1 MMMNGRKRSRSFAKL
16 ASPVGGRSS
25 NAFRHGRPNTARIP
39 GESVKPSRPEQE
51 PTRSAASHVGVLS
64 APKQNIASTDLIE
77 IPGLP
82 IEVAPLHIHA
92 LKLTVKYL
100 KERKNH
106 STIENLPIPP
116 YDTSEQ
122 PSDHDPIVNRSVS
135 QADHSSGERLVD
147 AILKR
152 MDDSRES
159 QRGSPNVRSSST
171 NSLVSMEQKQRD
183 AVRVWFQSIC
193 RCVRDE
199 EHYCKNQ
206 QLNERNQE
214 GGTTCRRPKSVP
226 TGVPVAALRHLFSLA
241 CDDNRLVVRRSALH
255 CAGKLLLKSADCRK
269 WFLNDENHQGDNVN
283 RDDCLEGLEMFVKWM
298 DCVCENPVNE
308 DSSTAQNRF
317 LWQQEAGLLLVKLVE
332 EGYGE
337 FYPTL
342 LVGLSRFQQLCPR
355 ALSIDTSKLRLS
367 RVNEVGQPLRI
378 PPSSSASSSLPSEIH
393 LASTLDMATLRK
405 YRDAAL
411 SHIVEEETRVLKLL
425 QRAYA
430 CIDVLV
436 PSIFHGQA
444 AAVGEQ
450 HGAETDANQV
460 SIPAANI
467 DEAEDDE
474 IDWEDGWETRDS
486 NDHASHA
493 EEEENIFD
501 GAFDQPLSSQVDR
514 QHQRMLA
521 DVPSRKP
528 EADSQKGDSDHLA
541 AVEQTIEAMRATNGV
556 TFQHSGTL
564 EIDFT
569 TVPEASATNVPSPA
583 RESARSRLQKTVN
596 LLLSRHIP
604 RLRVWS
610 EGLTWADQLEQP
622 SPEQR
627 VLVKQTDTTAR
638 ERQQTLDRVSELN
651 LIVKRL
657 VDSCQRLLGSDGN
670 ASLLESL
677 SSDLERARPRPR
689 LGSKSPVSE
698 EIDIFS
704 RHVVSNSTISR
715 LTNMVAR
722 GESRARVLHNSGN
735 RPLGRS
741 TRIRI
746 SYRK

>member
-1 MMMNGRKRSRSFAKL
+1 MMSCRKRSRAFAKL
-16 ASPVGGRSS
+16 ASPQGGRSS
-25 NAFRHGRPNTARIP
+25 NAFRYGRPNTARIP
-39 GESVKPSRPEQE
+39 GESVKPSHPEE
-51 PTRSAASHVGVLS
+51 PPTRSAASHADVLS
-64 APKQNIASTDLIE
+64 APKQKIASTDLIE

-82 IEVAPLHIHA
+82 IEVVPLHIHA
-92 LKLTVKYL
+92 LKITVKYL

-106 STIENLPIPP
+106 STIENSPLPP
-116 YDTSEQ
+116 YDANEQ
-122 PSDHDPIVNRSVS
+122 PPDHEPIVNRSVS
-135 QADHSSGERLVD
+135 QADHSNGERLVD

-152 MDDSRES
+152 MDDSRETS
-159 QRGSPNVRSSST
+159 CGSPNDHT
-171 NSLVSMEQKQRD
+171 HSLVSMERKQRD
-183 AVRVWFQSIC
+183 AVRVWLQSIYQ
-193 RCVRDE
+193 CVRDE
-199 EHYCKNQ
+199 EHYRKNQ

-214 GGTTCRRPKSVP
+214 GGTTSRRPKSVP
-226 TGVPVAALRHLFSLA
+226 AGVPVAALRHLFTLA
-241 CDDNRLVVRRSALH
+241 CEDNRLVVRRSALH

-269 WFLNDENHQGDNVN
+269 WFLNDEHHQGDNVN

-355 ALSIDTSKLRLS
+355 AISMDTSKLRLS
-367 RVNEVGQPLRI
+367 GVNEVGQPLRI

-405 YRDAAL
+405 YRNAAL
-411 SHIVEEETRVLKLL
+411 SHIVEEETRVFRLL
-425 QRAYA
+425 QRAYS

-436 PSIFHGQA
+436 PSIFHAHA
-444 AAVGEQ
+444 ATVGGEQ
-450 HGAETDANQV
+450 HEAETDANQV
-460 SIPAANI
+460 SIPVANI

-493 EEEENIFD
+493 EEEENVFD

-514 QHQRMLA
+514 QHQILLA

-528 EADSQKGDSDHLA
+528 EADSQTGDLDHLA

-569 TVPEASATNVPSPA
+569 TVPEASGAHLPSPA

-604 RLRVWS
+604 RLRVWK

-627 VLVKQTDTTAR
+627 VLIKQTATTAR
-638 ERQQTLDRVSELN
+638 ERQQALERVSELN

-657 VDSCQRLLGSDGN
+657 VDSCQRLLESDGN

-677 SSDLERARPRPR
+677 SSDLARSRPGPRRGP
-689 LGSKSPVSE
+689 KSPVSE

-704 RHVVSNSTISR
+704 HHEVSNSTITR
-715 LTNMVAR
+715 LTNKVAR
-722 GESRARVLHNSGN
+722 GETRARVLHNSGN
-735 RPLGRS
+735 RPIGRS